1 MLHGPLL
8 REDYENPLRIGTSTA
23 PGTPGRGAHG
33 GIPPPRAAPLR
44 GTLYT
49 ALGTSADSAGGD
61 GSAIFGGKSPAA
73 PTSAIGGTS
82 TGGNTST
89 GGTSTGGSSGGTPTP
104 VPEPEQMALFAMGAA
119 VLVGRVMVSRRKRK

>member
-1 MLHGPLL
+1 MTLNKMLLAVGAAAFMGVAVP
-8 REDYENPLRIGTSTA
+8 A
-23 PGTPGRGAHG
+23 PAQATWCW
-33 GIPPPRAAPLR
+33 
-44 GTLYT
+44 
-49 ALGTSADSAGGD
+49 
-61 GSAIFGGKSPAA
+61 FGKC
-73 PTSAIGGTS
+73 GGTS